1 MLLDSVDQGLGKC
14 IVWTAYLCSTKSE
27 TSAGKWGGD
36 SIAGGWN
43 HLKAST
49 LTGLAVDVGCWLG
62 TQQRLLVQTPIQGL
76 SVWVLGFSRMVAGF
90 HDSVSQ
96 KAGIGSWEFP
106 KILAQKL
113 AQHHFL
119 CLLLVKAVTS
129 SSQIQKQGTQTS
141 QPNGRMSISWC
152 NKSMWGGVYGGGHLR
167 KIQSTTAIIIINVM
181 A

>member
-36 SIAGGWN
+36 STAGGWN

-49 LTGLAVDVGCWLG
+49 LTGLAVDVGWELSRGCWSKHPYRASPCG
-62 TQQRLLVQTPIQGL
+62 YLV
-76 SVWVLGFSRMVAGF
+76 SFSMVAGF
-90 HDSVSQ
+90 RDSVSQ